1 MVTNRT
7 ICYIK
12 KERKVM
18 DTKGTEVFQTYS
30 FERLSIHL
38 NINQLKTLKSLLNVL
53 AERDEISVDHVRL
66 TTIQC

>member
-7 ICYIK
+7 IRYIK

-18 DTKGTEVFQTYS
+18 YTNGTEVFQTYS
-30 FERLSIHL
+30 FERLSIHF
-38 NINQLKTLKSLLNVL
+38 NINQFRTLKSLLNVL
-53 AERDEISVDHVRL
+53 EERDEISVDHVCL

>member
-18 DTKGTEVFQTYS
+18 YTKGTEVFQTYS
-30 FERLSIHL
+30 FERLSILL
-38 NINQLKTLKSLLNVL
+38 NIHQFRTLKSLFNVL
-53 AERDEISVDHVRL
+53 AERDEIGVDHVCL